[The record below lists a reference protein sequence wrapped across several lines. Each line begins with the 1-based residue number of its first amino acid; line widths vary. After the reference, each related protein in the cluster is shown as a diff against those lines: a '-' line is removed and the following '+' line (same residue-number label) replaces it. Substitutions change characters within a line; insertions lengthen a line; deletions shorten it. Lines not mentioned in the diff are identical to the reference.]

1 MKRCIRVLA
10 YLDNS
15 ATTPL
20 CDTAK
25 RWMKQAMDDVWGNP
39 SSLHKVGL
47 DAELLLSDCRKAV
60 ADALHAKETEIFF
73 TSGGTEANNLA
84 LFGAAYAKARDGKR
98 ILVSAVEHP
107 SVMKAAEQ
115 LRNEGFDLQIIPV
128 DRVGRVSLA
137 ALEELLTPQTTLVS
151 VMAVNNE
158 LGTIEPVGEIAA
170 MLRRKKSKALFHIDA
185 VQAFGKLDLSPKKL
199 GCDLMTVSAHKIH
212 GPKGAGAL
220 WLKPGVALR
229 PRTFGGEQQ
238 NGLRPGTEPTVAI
251 AGFAGAATM
260 LRPAAHLPR
269 VTALRDH
276 FVKSLRQMAEV
287 RINSADDALP
297 YIVHLSLPGWPAETV
312 LNFLSENGVC
322 VSSGS
327 ACAKGHRS
335 PVLTAAGLDPALI
348 ESSLRISLSDT
359 TTKEELDFC
368 LQQLQAA
375 VRTIRRKG

>member
-1 MKRCIRVLA
+1 MQA

-20 CDTAK
+20 CDEAK
-25 RWMKQAMDDVWGNP
+25 RWMERAMDDVWGNP

-47 DAELLLSDCRKAV
+47 DAELMLFDCRKAV
-60 ADALHAKETEIFF
+60 ADALHAGESEILF

-84 LFGAAYAKARDGKR
+84 LFGAAYAKARQGKR

-115 LRNEGFDLQIIPV
+115 LRNEGFDLQILPV
-128 DRVGRVSLA
+128 DHFGRVSLA
-137 ALEELLTPQTTLVS
+137 ALETMLTPNTTLVS

-158 LGTIEPVGEIAA
+158 LGTIEPVAEIAA
-170 MLRRKKSKALFHIDA
+170 ILKRKKSKALFHIDA

-220 WLKPGVALR
+220 WIRPGVTLR

-260 LRPAAHLPR
+260 LQPVKNLPR
-269 VTALRDH
+269 VTALCDR
-276 FVKSLRQMAEV
+276 FVKSLRQMPEV
-287 RINSADDALP
+287 QINSADDALP

-335 PVLTAAGLDPALI
+335 PVLTAAGLDPARI

-359 TTKEELDFC
+359 TTEEELDFC

>member
-1 MKRCIRVLA
+1 MKRCIRVQA

-20 CDTAK
+20 CDEAK
-25 RWMKQAMDDVWGNP
+25 RWMERAMDDVWGNP

-47 DAELLLSDCRKAV
+47 DAELMLFDCRKAV
-60 ADALHAKETEIFF
+60 ADALHAGESEILF

-84 LFGAAYAKARDGKR
+84 LFGAAYAKARQGKR

-115 LRNEGFDLQIIPV
+115 LRNEGFDLQILPV
-128 DRVGRVSLA
+128 DHFGRVSLA
-137 ALEELLTPQTTLVS
+137 ALETMLTPNTTLVS

-158 LGTIEPVGEIAA
+158 LGTIEPVAEIAA
-170 MLRRKKSKALFHIDA
+170 ILKRKKSKALFHVDA

-220 WLKPGVALR
+220 WIRPGVTLR

-260 LRPAAHLPR
+260 LQPVKNLPR
-269 VTALRDH
+269 VTALCDR
-276 FVKSLRQMAEV
+276 FVKSLRQMPEV
-287 RINSADDALP
+287 QINSADDALP

-312 LNFLSENGVC
+312 LNFLSDCGVY

-335 PVLTAAGLDPALI
+335 PVLAAAGLDPARL

-359 TTKEELDFC
+359 TTEEELDFC

>member
-60 ADALHAKETEIFF
+60 ADALHAKETEILF

-84 LFGAAYAKARDGKR
+84 LFGAATAKARDGKR

-128 DRVGRVSLA
+128 DRVGRVSLT

-170 MLRRKKSKALFHIDA
+170 LLRRKKSKALFHIDA

-269 VTALRDH
+269 VTALRDR

>member
-60 ADALHAKETEIFF
+60 ADALHAKETEILF

-84 LFGAAYAKARDGKR
+84 LFGAATAKARDGKR

-220 WLKPGVALR
+220 WIRPGVTLR

-269 VTALRDH
+269 VTALRDR

-287 RINSADDALP
+287 RINSAADALP

>member
-84 LFGAAYAKARDGKR
+84 LFGAATAKARDGKR

-170 MLRRKKSKALFHIDA
+170 LLRRKKSKALFHIDA

-276 FVKSLRQMAEV
+276 FVASLRQMAEV
-287 RINSADDALP
+287 QINSADDALP

>member
-1 MKRCIRVLA
+1 MLA

>member
-1 MKRCIRVLA
+1 MKRCIRVQA

-25 RWMKQAMDDVWGNP
+25 RWMKKAMDDVWGNP
-39 SSLHKVGL
+39 SSLHAVGL
-47 DAELLLSDCRKAV
+47 EAEMLLFDCRKAV
-60 ADALHAKETEIFF
+60 ADALHAKENEILF

-84 LFGAAYAKARDGKR
+84 LFGAATAHARSGKR

-107 SVMKAAEQ
+107 SVMKAAQQ
-115 LRNEGFDLQIIPV
+115 LQAEGFDLQIIPV
-128 DRVGRVSLA
+128 DRYGKISLS
-137 ALEELLTPQTTLVS
+137 ALEDLLTPETTLVS

-158 LGTIEPVGEIAA
+158 LGTIEPVADIAA
-170 MLRRKKSKALFHIDA
+170 LLRRKKSKALFHVDA
-185 VQAFGKLDLSPKKL
+185 VQAFGKLELFPQKL

-220 WLKPGVALR
+220 WIKPGVRLR

-238 NGLRPGTEPTVAI
+238 NALRPGTEPTVAV
-251 AGFAGAATM
+251 AGFGGAATAIS
-260 LRPAAHLPR
+260 PAKHLSR
-269 VTALRDH
+269 VTSLRDD
-276 FVKSLRQMAEV
+276 FVRSLRQMPEV
-287 RINSADDALP
+287 RLNSAADALP
-297 YIVHLSLPGWPAETV
+297 YIIHLSLPGWPAETV
-312 LNFLSENGVC
+312 LNFLSDCGVY

-335 PVLTAAGLDPALI
+335 PVLAAAGLDPALI
-348 ESSLRISLSDT
+348 GSSLRVSLSDK

-368 LQQLQAA
+368 LQCLQQAI
-375 VRTIRRKG
+375 RTIRRKG